1 MIRRDHAVLTAL
13 AIGGVLLTLFQ
24 NWYIS
29 LPLEDAA
36 RFDLCRITPTI
47 NCFKSLHAHGIEM
60 LAFGLP
66 VFPALLAIFVFQAGL
81 CAFAWVAPAA
91 RSDAWLSLMRLASF
105 PASGLAIFV
114 LLNDWMV
121 AKATSVSA
129 VLVAGISLAV
139 ATLTVM
145 HGIAKLRIVHAG
157 WQAAGFALAGILVGF
172 FLHGAGTSRRAY
184 DDLMR
189 EQTAAMPSV
198 AWPRFAHGV
207 PRAGAAA
214 LGDVRAP
221 YEILLI
227 VDPAQEASRKLM
239 REAAKLAPE
248 YATRVRVTLYA
259 AGEHGVDLVLAQ
271 QSGTV
276 SSYLLDP
283 KRQSGDRNAA
293 REVVRRQAEAWAGQ
307 RAPAAL
313 TRNRKWGDS
322 DFRLADVIRTI
333 PE

>member
-1 MIRRDHAVLTAL
+1 MTRRDHAVLTAL
-13 AIGGVLLTLFQ
+13 AVGGLILTLFQ

-36 RFDLCRITPTI
+36 RFDLCRISPTI
-47 NCFKSLHAHGIEM
+47 NCFKSLHAHGLEM

-91 RSDAWLSLMRLASF
+91 RSDAWLGLMRLASF

-114 LLNDWMV
+114 LLNDYLV
-121 AKATSVSA
+121 AKATSASA

-145 HGIAKLRIVHAG
+145 HGIAKLRILHAG
-157 WQAAGFALAGILVGF
+157 WSAAGLALTGILVGC

-189 EQTAAMPSV
+189 EHTAAMPSV
-198 AWPRFAHGV
+198 TWPRFAHRA
-207 PRAGAAA
+207 PRSGAAA
-214 LGDVRAP
+214 LGDERAP

-227 VDPAQEASRKLM
+227 VDPSQEASRKLM
-239 REAAKLAPE
+239 RAAATLAAG
-248 YATRVRVTLYA
+248 YATRVRITLYA

-271 QSGTV
+271 QAGTL

-283 KRQSGDRNAA
+283 KEQPGDRNAA
-293 REVVRRQAEAWAGQ
+293 RQIVRRQVEAWTAHK
-307 RAPAAL
+307 APAAL
-313 TRNRKWGDS
+313 TRNRKWDDG
-322 DFRLADVIRTI
+322 FRLEDVLRTI